1 MATAQARLSLDGA
14 SLPIVA
20 RIERSTDEVLVVGRR
35 LPFLRIG
42 TRVEDESGKKGAISR
57 VSLAV
62 EEGVPYLSV
71 ELEYDVAQKS
81 APPRERRDATL
92 GYEMRPSRP
101 PSISPPSMSSPST
114 SGARLDDTNHDS
126 TLDLAMS
133 VTATHP
139 LPETFVPSLH
149 PMPLPIPE
157 GTIASSG
164 ARRPVFLRRMAGL
177 LAALGALLSAWVAS
191 RLG

>member
-20 RIERSTDEVLVVGRR
+20 RIERSTDEMLVVGRR

-71 ELEYDVAQKS
+71 ELEYDVARPS

-101 PSISPPSMSSPST
+101 PSISPPSAAS
-114 SGARLDDTNHDS
+114 RLDETNHDS
-126 TLDLAMS
+126 TLDLALS
-133 VTATHP
+133 VTASHP
-139 LPETFVPSLH
+139 LARVETFVPSLH

-157 GTIASSG
+157 GAILASSAG
-164 ARRPVFLRRMAGL
+164 RRPVFLRRMAGL

>member
-20 RIERSTDEVLVVGRR
+20 RVERSTDELLVVGRR

-42 TRVEDESGKKGAISR
+42 TRVEDERGKKGAISR

-62 EEGVPYLSV
+62 EDGVPYLSV
-71 ELEYDVAQKS
+71 ELEYDVARPS

-101 PSISPPSMSSPST
+101 PSLSPPAMSASE
-114 SGARLDDTNHDS
+114 RLDATNHDS
-126 TLDLAMS
+126 TLDLALS
-133 VTATHP
+133 VDASHP
-139 LPETFVPSLH
+139 LHGLDGFVPSLH

-157 GTIASSG
+157 GAMSASP
-164 ARRPVFLRRMAGL
+164 AARPVFLRRMAGL
-177 LAALGALLSAWVAS
+177 LAALGALLSAWAAS
-191 RLG
+191 RFG

>member
-20 RIERSTDEVLVVGRR
+20 RIERSTDEMLVVGRR

-71 ELEYDVAQKS
+71 ELEYDVARPS

-101 PSISPPSMSSPST
+101 ASISPPSAAS
-114 SGARLDDTNHDS
+114 RLDETNHDS
-126 TLDLAMS
+126 TLDLALS
-133 VTATHP
+133 VTASHP
-139 LPETFVPSLH
+139 LARVETFVPSLH

-157 GTIASSG
+157 GAILASSA